1 MINRR
6 KALAVLGT
14 AGIGTP
20 VFQRA
25 LAAKADDGPISRE
38 MVADAEWVA
47 GIKLTDA
54 QRETVVNALKGARED
69 AKRVRR
75 IELDNSLLPGLNF
88 APFASPASLPDPRG
102 YEVVK
107 SPEPA
112 DDPVSRPD
120 SDEDLAFSSIKQL
133 GALLRSRKISSVELT
148 KFYLKRLRRYDP
160 LLKCVVTYMDD
171 LALKQAEK
179 ADQEFHA
186 KKDRGPLHG
195 IPWGI
200 KDIFAYPGYPTTWG
214 VGQFRDRVIDVK
226 AAVAERLENA
236 GAVLVAKL
244 ATNTLA
250 GGSVVWYRGMT
261 RNPWNPRR
269 DAGGSSSGSAV
280 AAAAG
285 LVGFSI
291 GTETSFSLI
300 GPSILCGV
308 VGLRPTYGRVSRF
321 GCMQLC
327 WSLDKI
333 GPICRNADDCGLV
346 LAAIHGADPRDAAS
360 VDRQYVWPSSREL
373 STIRVGY
380 VAKGGED
387 EQRDDFRV
395 LRELGVK
402 LVPVDPPNLKKDY
415 GLAKN
420 ELQAGLVASE
430 SAAAFEDLT
439 RRGEP
444 KGVKGWPQYFL
455 LGHFLTA
462 VDYLRLNRLR
472 AIVMQRF
479 DKMMQAVDVYLCN
492 EWIPGVDPDDK
503 WDWYGNMTGHPVIV
517 FPKKFEAKDG
527 FLLPKPQIM
536 IGRVYDESTLL
547 TLAHACQRAIGLT
560 QRPPLDQFLR
570 KRTRFSRAKSSPTRI
585 NTTPTN
591 SPAAGKPCPGRGV

>member
-6 KALAVLGT
+6 SALQVLGN
-14 AGIGTP
+14 AGIGTA

-38 MVADAEWVA
+38 MVANAEWVA

-54 QRETVVNALKGARED
+54 QREATVNALKGVRED
-69 AKRVRR
+69 AKHVRP
-75 IELDNSLLPGLNF
+75 IELDNSLLPGLRF
-88 APFASPASLPDPRG
+88 APLASPASLPDPRG

-112 DDPVSRPD
+112 DDQISRPD
-120 SDEDLAFSSIKQL
+120 SDLDLAFSSIKHL

-171 LALKQAEK
+171 LALKQAEH
-179 ADQEFHA
+179 ADQDFAA

-195 IPWGI
+195 IPWGL

-236 GAVLVAKL
+236 GAVLIAKL

-250 GGSVVWYRGMT
+250 GGSLVWYRGVT
-261 RNPWNPRR
+261 RSPWNPRL

-280 AAAAG
+280 ASAAG
-285 LVGFSI
+285 LAGFSI

-300 GPSILCGV
+300 GPSMRCGV

-327 WSLDKI
+327 WSLDKV
-333 GPICRNADDCGLV
+333 GPICRSADDCGLV
-346 LAAIHGADPRDAAS
+346 LAAIHGADPRDAGA
-360 VDRQYVWPSSREL
+360 VDRPYVWPSSREL

-380 VAKGGED
+380 IAKGGAD
-387 EQRDDFRV
+387 ERRDDLRV

-402 LVPVDPPNLKKDY
+402 LVPVEPPNMKKDF
-415 GLAKN
+415 GLGKN

-430 SAAAFEDLT
+430 AAAAFDYLT

-444 KGVKGWPQYFL
+444 KGVKGWPQWFL
-455 LGHFLTA
+455 RGHFLTA

-492 EWIPGVDPDDK
+492 EWISGDDPEEK
-503 WDWYGNMTGHPVIV
+503 WDWYGNFTGHPMIV

-527 FLLPKPQIM
+527 FLLPNPQMM

-547 TLAHACQRAIGLT
+547 ALAGACQRKIGLT
-560 QRPPLDQFLR
+560 QRPPLDQFLAQ
-570 KRTRFSRAKSSPTRI
+570 KDEI
-585 NTTPTN
+585 L
-591 SPAAGKPCPGRGV
+591 AGEEFPDENKYYTD